1 MTKMINCRK
10 QRNNGPNSLQQTR
23 FSTHHNSTITDNHPS
38 DTTPPPPIQGALYR
52 SSGPFSK
59 ASKKARDRVPELMPP
74 DSSTSFPMLR
84 RRVRPVTHNH
94 AIGRLI
100 YLLLLIEHRRVV
112 ALSLD
117 RCSWLASAHFPL
129 VRIPARHF
137 AQKHRTQRSSKDN
150 DASVSLKRA
159 PVKKGLQA
167 QKDLIIFR
175 RKKAAPIKRCLFKS
189 SLPSKI

>member
-1 MTKMINCRK
+1 MLISWHRKADHNYKGLRPLTLFSLINARDFLKILSNSVSVTHQAHTGTCRHMTKMINCRK

-84 RRVRPVTHNH
+84 RRVRPVAHNH

-112 ALSLD
+112 AL
-117 RCSWLASAHFPL
+117 
-129 VRIPARHF
+129 
-137 AQKHRTQRSSKDN
+137 
-150 DASVSLKRA
+150 
-159 PVKKGLQA
+159 
-167 QKDLIIFR
+167 
-175 RKKAAPIKRCLFKS
+175 
-189 SLPSKI
+189 LPFSDST